1 MRRKEEGMGKTLVKF
16 LVILVFVPLITLADV
31 INIKSSAPELYV
43 VKKGDTLWDIS
54 SMYLD
59 KPWLWPELW
68 RNNVHISNPHLIYP
82 GDELRLRYN
91 EKGEPV
97 LDVVRE
103 TPKVQ
108 IKLSPEGRKEV
119 KSALPIPV
127 LPWTVIQPYIENSQI
142 MNEANYQ
149 RLPHLLGNQDG
160 AVRFAS
166 GDLVLARATRRAPEQ
181 YNVIRKQNEI
191 RDSYDNLLGFQIRH
205 VADATPLES
214 KVEGQH
220 LVEVQ
225 DANFEAKRGDK
236 LLPHKQTK
244 LEDMQLR
251 AATRQK
257 GNIVSSLEQHQLL
270 GKYNVVIVDLG
281 QREVK
286 PGTVMG
292 IYLQGPKI
300 YDSEEPK
307 YDKENNFVRSAFD
320 GADEVQQPAL
330 KIGEVVIFKVFEK
343 ASYALITRSTKVIRN
358 GAIVA
363 RP

>member
-1 MRRKEEGMGKTLVKF
+1 MGKTIVKF
-16 LVILVFVPLITLADV
+16 LVVLVFVPLMTFADV
-31 INIKSSAPELYV
+31 IDIKDTAPQVYV

-91 EKGEPV
+91 DKGEPV

-103 TPKVQ
+103 KPKAQ
-108 IKLSPEGRKEV
+108 IKLSPEGRKEI
-119 KSALPIPV
+119 KPALPVPA

-142 MNEANYQ
+142 MTEANYE

-160 AVRFAS
+160 AVRFVS
-166 GDLVLARATRRAPEQ
+166 GDLVLARATRRTPEH

-191 RDSYDNLLGFQIRH
+191 RDPYDNLLGFQIRH
-205 VADATPLES
+205 VADATPLDS
-214 KVEGQH
+214 KLDGQH

-225 DANFEAKRGDK
+225 DANFEAQRGDK
-236 LLPHKQTK
+236 LLPKKDQK
-244 LEDMQLR
+244 IDSLQLS

-270 GKYNVVIVDLG
+270 GKYDVVILDLG

-292 IYLQGPKI
+292 IYLQGPTI

-307 YDKENNFVRSAFD
+307 YGNENSFVRSAFD